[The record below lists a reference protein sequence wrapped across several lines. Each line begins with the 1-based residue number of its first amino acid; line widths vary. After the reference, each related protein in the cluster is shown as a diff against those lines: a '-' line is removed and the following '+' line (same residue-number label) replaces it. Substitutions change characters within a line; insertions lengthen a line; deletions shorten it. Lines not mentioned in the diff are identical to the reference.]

1 MERTFAIVKPDAV
14 RRGLTG
20 DILKRI
26 EASGLTIVA
35 LGKIHLSRAD
45 AEKFY
50 DVHKARPF
58 FRGLCDYMTSGPV
71 VVAVLAGRG
80 CDQQV
85 ASADGRNRSQK
96 SRRRHDSQGLRNRHR
111 TECHSRLG
119 CARDGRSG
127 NCLLFPRS
135 RDFGMKEPSCFHG
148 DVSIRIDGRERECQ
162 TSAEPAPRARISA
175 T

>member
-1 MERTFAIVKPDAV
+1 MARTFAIVKPDAV

-35 LGKIHLSRAD
+35 LRKIHLARAD

-71 VVAVLAGRG
+71 VIAVLQGENAISKWRQLMGATDPKKADAGTIR
-80 CDQQV
+80 
-85 ASADGRNRSQK
+85 K
-96 SRRRHDSQGLRNRHR
+96 
-111 TECHSRLG
+111 
-119 CARDGRSG
+119 
-127 NCLLFPRS
+127 
-135 RDFGMKEPSCFHG
+135 DFGIDVEQNATHG
-148 DVSIRIDGRERECQ
+148 SDAPATAAEEIAFFFPAREIL
-162 TSAEPAPRARISA
+162 S
-175 T
+175 